1 MKRKSAKL
9 NKLVENLK
17 HAKGFSRL
25 QEHTFGNQ
33 TKSLYSNMI
42 TETPDGDILF
52 VRPETLSMPEEREFL
67 EYVLDDINHNRYS
80 NFSDSEF
87 EKMKKENDVRYYR
100 VPLDIASNMTENST
114 KGLIE
119 TIKDVFRYLN
129 PKYAWQ
135 KAREKAEGIFEAQ
148 KDVRQ

>member
-1 MKRKSAKL
+1 M
-9 NKLVENLK
+9 NPIPY
-17 HAKGFSRL
+17 
-25 QEHTFGNQ
+25 Q